1 MMLLFARKR
10 SFLFLSHCSWH
21 FRPHKFLYISP
32 VTLVFIFI
40 FRYMKQHYSTY
51 WLFILLLP
59 VLCYTISVQAQT
71 QTVSSPSGKIKV
83 DVGLNSVGEPYYSAT
98 FNGKPVVGMSK
109 LGMITAEQILN
120 TGFKVTGSKKSTF
133 DETWKPVWGEVAQI
147 RNHYNELELNLQ
159 NKSGLLDITFR
170 VFDDGFGFRYGF
182 PKSGDQTQTLT
193 VMEEMTEFRM
203 TGDHTAWWQPGD
215 WDSNEHVY
223 STTKIS
229 EIDAV
234 SYLNE
239 TAISTQ
245 FIPDYK
251 SVQTPIAMK
260 TAEGVH
266 LAIHE
271 AALVGFPSMQLKV
284 DNAARKF
291 SAFLIP
297 GSGEWRKAGIQT
309 GFKTPWRTILI
320 SANAAGLLESKMI
333 LNLNE
338 PNKLDDVSWI
348 KPAKYIGIWW
358 EMHIGKSTWDLSNQS
373 DMQQITG
380 STRRPPHGATT
391 ENTRRYIDFAAQH
404 GFTGVLV
411 EGWNTG
417 WEDWFGKWR
426 EDVFDFQTPYPDYDL
441 RGLAAYSIQKGA
453 PIIVHH
459 ETSSAVTSYEKYM
472 DPAYKLIS
480 DLGLHAIKT
489 GYVGRII
496 PKGEWHDGQWM
507 VDHYV
512 RVLEKAAASK
522 IMVDAHEPVRP
533 TGLHRT
539 YPNLMACEA
548 ARGNE
553 FNAWSSGNPPE
564 HECILPFTRLLGGP
578 MDYTPGIFNIKFSEY
593 KATPNDRQVHTTLA
607 KQLALYVTMYSPI
620 QMAAD
625 LPEHYERNMAPF
637 RFIEDV
643 AVDWDDT
650 KILKAAIGDYIITA
664 RKAKGTN
671 NWFIGGITDENAR
684 TETISLDFL
693 DSGKTYEATI
703 YEDGPKAHWK
713 DNPTEVGIRTVV
725 VKKGSQLTMKLA
737 AGGGF
742 AISVMAK

>member
-251 SVQTPIAMK
+251 SVQTPIA
-260 TAEGVH
+260 
-266 LAIHE
+266 I
-271 AALVGFPSMQLKV
+271 
-284 DNAARKF
+284 
-291 SAFLIP
+291 
-297 GSGEWRKAGIQT
+297 
-309 GFKTPWRTILI
+309 
-320 SANAAGLLESKMI
+320 
-333 LNLNE
+333 
-338 PNKLDDVSWI
+338 
-348 KPAKYIGIWW
+348 
-358 EMHIGKSTWDLSNQS
+358 
-373 DMQQITG
+373 
-380 STRRPPHGATT
+380 
-391 ENTRRYIDFAAQH
+391 
-404 GFTGVLV
+404 
-411 EGWNTG
+411 
-417 WEDWFGKWR
+417 
-426 EDVFDFQTPYPDYDL
+426 
-441 RGLAAYSIQKGA
+441 
-453 PIIVHH
+453 
-459 ETSSAVTSYEKYM
+459 
-472 DPAYKLIS
+472 
-480 DLGLHAIKT
+480 
-489 GYVGRII
+489 
-496 PKGEWHDGQWM
+496 
-507 VDHYV
+507 
-512 RVLEKAAASK
+512 
-522 IMVDAHEPVRP
+522 
-533 TGLHRT
+533 
-539 YPNLMACEA
+539 
-548 ARGNE
+548 
-553 FNAWSSGNPPE
+553 
-564 HECILPFTRLLGGP
+564 
-578 MDYTPGIFNIKFSEY
+578 
-593 KATPNDRQVHTTLA
+593 
-607 KQLALYVTMYSPI
+607 
-620 QMAAD
+620 
-625 LPEHYERNMAPF
+625 
-637 RFIEDV
+637 
-643 AVDWDDT
+643 
-650 KILKAAIGDYIITA
+650 
-664 RKAKGTN
+664 
-671 NWFIGGITDENAR
+671 
-684 TETISLDFL
+684 
-693 DSGKTYEATI
+693 
-703 YEDGPKAHWK
+703 
-713 DNPTEVGIRTVV
+713 
-725 VKKGSQLTMKLA
+725 
-737 AGGGF
+737 
-742 AISVMAK
+742 